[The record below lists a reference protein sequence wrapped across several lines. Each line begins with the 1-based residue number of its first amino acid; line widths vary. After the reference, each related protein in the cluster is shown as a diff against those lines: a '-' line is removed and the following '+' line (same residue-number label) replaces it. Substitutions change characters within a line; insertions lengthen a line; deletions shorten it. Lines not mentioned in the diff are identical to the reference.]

1 MFQCAAS
8 CKAIMTRLTG
18 LDTREEQSLTL
29 QDLPLIT
36 PLETVSSK
44 LIHQYI

>member
-1 MFQCAAS
+1 
-8 CKAIMTRLTG
+8 MTRLTG
-18 LDTREEQSLTL
+18 LDTVEAHPLTL

-36 PLETVSSK
+36 PLETGPVSSK